1 MLLYDGRSCIDI
13 DECLSLDNI
22 CNGGQCHNTQGSFSC
37 VCNGGL
43 MMGPDA
49 TSCLDLDECI
59 INPDVRNCLKTFFI
73 NNWFPD
79 YWLYGAISPH
89 KYKTILFEHK
99 IYAFSVFTIPIIPLF
114 FSSITF
120 FLLNCLHFEFILFKT
135 RIVCCNQ
142 PSSFELE
149 FQYIFQGEAL
159 TLSPVE
165 TEHYI
170 QLIF

>member
-59 INPDVRNCLKTFFI
+59 INPDVSNCLKTFFI
-73 NNWFPD
+73 NN
-79 YWLYGAISPH
+79 
-89 KYKTILFEHK
+89 
-99 IYAFSVFTIPIIPLF
+99 
-114 FSSITF
+114 
-120 FLLNCLHFEFILFKT
+120 
-135 RIVCCNQ
+135 
-142 PSSFELE
+142 
-149 FQYIFQGEAL
+149 
-159 TLSPVE
+159 
-165 TEHYI
+165 
-170 QLIF
+170 